1 MEIIFITGLSGS
13 GKTTS
18 IKTLEDMGYYCVD
31 NLPSNIVDDV
41 IALTRRAGMEKVAFG
56 FGFRDEESVR
66 EFINTVKR
74 VKNESEKM
82 GDRVVVVLLDA
93 QNDAILRRYKETRR
107 KHPLAFGDATIQ
119 DAIEKE
125 RKLLIPIYEISDIKI
140 DTTYLNIHDL
150 RRKIRELFGG
160 KMKDEFMFQ
169 VFSFGFRYGIPQ
181 EADLVFDVRFIRNPN
196 FDPELKKFDGTHPE
210 VQKYIFQ
217 DKNAVKYLEM
227 IKDML
232 RFLSD
237 RFRSEGKYV
246 ATVAIG
252 CTGGRHRSVAFAE
265 KIKDFI
271 QEELKTK
278 AVVIH
283 RDKDKDTTI

>member
-31 NLPSNIVDDV
+31 NLPSNMVDDV

-56 FGFRDEESVR
+56 FGFKDKKSVS
-66 EFINTVKR
+66 EFIKTVKR
-74 VKNESEKM
+74 VKDELEK
-82 GDRVVVVLLDA
+82 GEDRVVVVFLDA
-93 QNDAILRRYKETRR
+93 QDDAILRRYKETRR
-107 KHPLAFGDATIQ
+107 KHPLAFGGTTFQ
-119 DAIEKE
+119 EAIKKE
-125 RKLLIPIYEISDIKI
+125 RELLMPIYEISDIKI

-196 FDPELKKFDGTHPE
+196 FAPEMKKFDGTHPE

-217 DKNAVKYLEM
+217 DKNALKYLDM

-232 RFLSD
+232 RFLSE

-246 ATVAIG
+246 ATIAIG

-271 QEELKTK
+271 EKELKTK

-283 RDKDKDTTI
+283 RDKDKDSEI